1 MIAFASMLTCAQ
13 GWPKFIMSQVQTTH
27 GDDQS
32 IIVSGYSPHTATL
45 GDGTVVAVGGQYP
58 FADNATVAIT
68 RAKAGSDWAV
78 ALRIPCW
85 VQSATVTVSDGA
97 ATTATPCALFSVPG
111 LHASDTSLTIVVD
124 FVHAIEVV
132 RGKWNKS
139 PAAPEDV
146 WSDIRP
152 GSSARGAVEVH
163 RGPLIFTF
171 PVPGVVSTTVLNAT
185 SFGMVHKT
193 AVAPDDTKTTLIALQ
208 NPTADTLTFSGWSPA
223 PAIPFDR
230 DSPPGSIRARAC
242 PTVDVNG
249 QYAKGHAPD
258 SPVALSLCK
267 GPAMDVDLVPISHSY
282 LRFTA
287 LPVLANAT
295 S

>member
-1 MIAFASMLTCAQ
+1 MPTCAQ

-32 IIVSGYSPHTATL
+32 IVVSGYSPHTATL
-45 GDGTVVAVGGQYP
+45 GDGTVVAVRGQYP

-85 VQSATVTVSDGA
+85 VQSAAVTVGAGA
-97 ATTATPCALFSVPG
+97 AVAATPCALFRVPD
-111 LHASDTSLTIVVD
+111 LHASDTSLTVSVT

-132 RGKWNKS
+132 RNKWNKS
-139 PAAPEDV
+139 PAVPEGVFSDV
-146 WSDIRP
+146 RP

-171 PVPGVVSTTVLNAT
+171 PVPGVVSTTQLNAT

-193 AVAPDDTKTTLIALQ
+193 AVVPDTTKTTLIALQ

-249 QYAKGHAPD
+249 AYAKGHAPD
-258 SPVALSLCK
+258 SPVALSLCT
-267 GPAMDVDLVPISHSY
+267 GPVVAVDLVPISHSY

-295 S
+295 A